1 MIPMNALL
9 ILGADVF
16 YVAAV
21 RGTVSGPLIATVA
34 VAAALVAG
42 LVAIGLRKLGRA

>member
-1 MIPMNALL
+1 MVPMNALL

-21 RGTVSGPLIATVA
+21 RGTVSGPVVAAAA

-42 LVAIGLRKLGRA
+42 LVAIGLRKLARA